1 MIEIVLIVLL
11 IVLLAGRQPNWGW
24 NPADPLG
31 FILSIVLVVLVLV
44 LLFHLVGV
52 VPGRW

>member
-1 MIEIVLIVLL
+1 MIEIILIVLL
-11 IVLLAGRQPNWGW
+11 IVLLFGRSPSWAW

-31 FILSIVLVVLVLV
+31 FILAIVLVVLVLV